1 MPNPITRHR
10 KKADD
15 RLALGLA
22 SGHGSQRNSEQ
33 QQEIREA
40 RRFLKKRVRCDWE
53 FPIVPK
59 GRVGSAVSSGPKEGV
74 YGNGH
79 VDGGQGAAEGDLVEG
94 VSHEFAGFVVREV
107 ENEDEENIMVIDTEE
122 PEFEPMEWRDR
133 VYSSDEPLE
142 EDETAARSQNESS
155 KEKVYKF
162 EDPDS
167 VGTQLSNRSLARKRK
182 RQDLLEEEVQYNEGL
197 VHWLTR
203 RNVWCGART
212 PSQISALKSS
222 KVDSAANTS
231 SESVTSTPRTS
242 TSSNLEDTT
251 PRSSAATTPDLK
263 PETSTI
269 PLSQQTVAEEM
280 LVPVAP
286 PMLPNHPV
294 RRKIT
299 PETYPEI
306 YSKIIVQ
313 SRSPS
318 VPINLQVMTRAL
330 VRGWKE
336 DGEWPPKQ
344 NPIEKAIGRKKTKGT
359 GDSSLKS
366 SVKAV
371 GRVLKITGSGEEG
384 KEV

>member
-1 MPNPITRHR
+1 M
-10 KKADD
+10 
-15 RLALGLA
+15 
-22 SGHGSQRNSEQ
+22 
-33 QQEIREA
+33 
-40 RRFLKKRVRCDWE
+40 
-53 FPIVPK
+53 PK
-59 GRVGSAVSSGPKEGV
+59 GRVETGGAGSSGRQENAGSGAREAAGGV
-74 YGNGH
+74 
-79 VDGGQGAAEGDLVEG
+79 DLVEG

-107 ENEDEENIMVIDTEE
+107 ENEDEENVMVIDTEE
-122 PEFEPMEWRDR
+122 PEFEPMGWRDR
-133 VYSSDEPLE
+133 TYSSDEPSE
-142 EDETAARSQNESS
+142 EDETESRSRSESG

-167 VGTQLSNRSLARKRK
+167 VGTQLLNRSLARKRK
-182 RQDLLEEEVQYNEGL
+182 RQELLEEEVQYNEGL

-212 PSQISALKSS
+212 PLQISALKSN

-231 SESVTSTPRTS
+231 SESVSSTPRTS
-242 TSSNLEDTT
+242 TSSNLEDMT

-263 PETSTI
+263 PETSTV

-280 LVPVAP
+280 IVPVAP

-344 NPIEKAIGRKKTKGT
+344 NPIEKAIGRKKAKGN

-371 GRVLKITGSGEEG
+371 GRVLKITPSSEDG
-384 KEV
+384 KET